1 MSTRALYR
9 RLVPGHAAV
18 ENELIDEFLALT
30 ISEHAGV
37 CVFGGVYPQAM
48 IWYTAHV
55 IERLPDSG
63 ASGQT
68 AQEAGAVTSQSDT
81 NGDSSLSRGYAA
93 PTARDPDEA
102 ELSTTVY
109 GQRYLAL
116 RRSRKATLPF
126 LVRA

>member
-1 MSTRALYR
+1 MATRALYR
-9 RLVPGHAAV
+9 RIVPAHAGVA
-18 ENELIDEFLALT
+18 NELVDEFLALT
-30 ISEHAGV
+30 ISELAGT
-37 CVFGGVYPQAM
+37 CVYGNAYPQAV

-55 IERLPDSG
+55 LERLPGSG
-63 ASGQT
+63 APGGQT
-68 AQEAGAVTSQSDT
+68 AQEVGAVTSQSDT
-81 NGDSSLSRGYAA
+81 QAELSRSYAA

-102 ELSTTVY
+102 ELQTTSY